1 LDTFQN
7 PGTALILIDIQKGF
21 SNIDY
26 WGGDRNNPD
35 AEVNAQKL
43 LNTWRK
49 FHLPLFHVQHCSSN
63 PSSILAPGSPG
74 NMFKEEVTPLA
85 GEPIIQKNV
94 NSAFIGTELKK
105 LLDEQKIH
113 TLVILGLT
121 TEHCVST
128 TARMSGN
135 YGYHTFVVSDATAA
149 FNKTGIN
156 NEKYN
161 AETIHLTAL
170 AMIKDEFATIVTT
183 NEILEHFA

>member
-1 LDTFQN
+1 VDKFN
-7 PGTALILIDIQKGF
+7 SSGTALILIDIQKGF

-26 WGGDRNNPD
+26 WGGERNNPH
-35 AEVNAQKL
+35 AENNAGKL

-49 FHLPLFHVQHCSSN
+49 FNLPFFHVQHCSSN
-63 PSSILAPGSPG
+63 PNSILAPGSPG
-74 NMFKEEVTPLA
+74 NAFKDIVLPKE
-85 GEPIIQKNV
+85 GETIIQKNV
-94 NSAFIGTELKK
+94 NSAFIGTDLKK
-105 LLDEQKIH
+105 LLDDQKID
-113 TLVILGLT
+113 TVVIVGLT

-135 YGYHTFVVSDATAA
+135 FGYKTFVVSDATAA
-149 FNKTGIN
+149 FNKKGIN

-183 NEILEHFA
+183 NEILEQFG